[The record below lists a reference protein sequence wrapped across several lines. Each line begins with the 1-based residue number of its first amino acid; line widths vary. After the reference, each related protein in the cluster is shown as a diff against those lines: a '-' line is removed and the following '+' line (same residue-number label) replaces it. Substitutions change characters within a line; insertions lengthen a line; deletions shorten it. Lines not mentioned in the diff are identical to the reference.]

1 MMVTS
6 CLTIYMCELKYI
18 GSFIMV
24 IIYIANEG
32 HRIRIDV
39 KCTLTNW
46 IIYDTML
53 NQSNFKLIS
62 FFIQGV

>member
-39 KCTLTNW
+39 KCTLTN
-46 IIYDTML
+46 
-53 NQSNFKLIS
+53 
-62 FFIQGV
+62 